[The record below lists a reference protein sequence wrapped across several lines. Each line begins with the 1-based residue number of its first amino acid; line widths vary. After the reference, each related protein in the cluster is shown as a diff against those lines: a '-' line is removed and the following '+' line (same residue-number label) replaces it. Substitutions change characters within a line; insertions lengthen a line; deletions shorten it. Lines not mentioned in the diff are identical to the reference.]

1 MWLTTALEAVSYGAA
16 QVVQAD
22 APQLAELRAAA
33 TLHMVLIFM
42 LPHSRRDMQASSP
55 RANRAYT

>member
-1 MWLTTALEAVSYGAA
+1 MWHTTALEAVSYVAA

-22 APQLAELRAAA
+22 APHLAELRAAA
-33 TLHMVLIFM
+33 TLRMVLILI
-42 LPHSRRDMQASSP
+42 LPHSRLDMQASSP